1 MASESQKNDDWKQKL
16 TDKQYRILRD
26 KGTEIPFTGRYVDHK
41 ESGMYRCAGC
51 GALLFSSD
59 TKFDTKASGLM
70 GWPSF
75 ADAIPGSVEFIPDD
89 SEGMHRTEVVC
100 KKCGGHLGHVFDDE
114 SETTTGKH
122 YCINSVCLEFVKGE

>member
-1 MASESQKNDDWKQKL
+1 MVPLRESGDDRKGSL
-16 TDKQYRILRD
+16 TEEQYRILRD
-26 KGTEIPFTGRYVDHK
+26 KGTEIPFTGKYVDHK

-59 TKFDTKASGLM
+59 TKFDTKAPGLM

-75 ADAIPGSVEFIPDD
+75 ADAIPGSVKFVSDD
-89 SEGMHRTEVVC
+89 SEGMHRTAVVC
-100 KKCGGHLGHVFDDE
+100 KRCGGHLGHVFDDK

-122 YCINSVCLEFVKGE
+122 YCINSVCLEFEKEK